1 MNPNE
6 NEFNPLPENS
16 SYSVKQPPQNIN
28 PLAVVSLI
36 FGILS
41 WIFLP
46 FIGALI
52 AIITGHIACRQP
64 QQNEQ
69 GVARA
74 GLILG
79 YLQLLLTILLL
90 ALLAVPLYSAYQEN
104 NSSEAAYALIEPQR
118 LNLML
123 PEYADAQTVALS
135 QEAQQ
140 YWQNVSIENHMITAQ
155 FGSGEKVAGD
165 LKNVVLQIEAVTDEN
180 GVTVW
185 HCRSETL
192 RSVLFPDYCESNEE
206 ETE

>member
-140 YWQNVSIENHMITAQ
+140 YWQNVSIENHVITAQ

-185 HCRSETL
+185 QCRSEKL